1 MEAELVGI
9 DNLMPQII
17 WDRYF
22 LEAQGF
28 TVNDNVVYEDNQSE
42 IKMGK
47 TRISIALGTPGTLI
61 YVNYVLRIG
70 LKAKKFH
77 CIL

>member
-42 IKMGK
+42 MNMEKNERGSSGRRTCHINIRYSFVTDRIQSNKM
-47 TRISIALGTPGTLI
+47 
-61 YVNYVLRIG
+61 
-70 LKAKKFH
+70 
-77 CIL
+77 